1 MESHSSLLLQLI
13 SRQTNAVIKGL
24 LLRHSWVTSAPKKKK
39 AELAKMLLTH
49 VLEDPETRYR
59 TLLADFSKRAIDEVL
74 PVRAARKADA
84 VDVMMRVDRLTFPRP
99 ADRDPSI
106 AMQLVLADRDPSIAM
121 QLVPVLEVGAQQKKM
136 KRTWVRLARRKLKS
150 QQTITALKKLM
161 SGPDADR
168 MSVDDLRV
176 EVSKMVGVDIDPI
189 VKPNMYVF
197 FHKHVQ
203 RLLRKKADQPKPR
216 RKRRSQQLAFVDDAD
231 AVKAWGETQ
240 AMWAEDHW
248 PWKFAMLDAQRG
260 RS

>member
-1 MESHSSLLLQLI
+1 MLLQVI

-24 LLRHSWVTSAPKKKK
+24 LLRHAWVTSAPKKK
-39 AELAKMLLTH
+39 ADLAKMLLTH

-59 TLLADFSKRAIDEVL
+59 TLLADFTKRAIDEVL

-84 VDVMMRVDRLTFPRP
+84 MDVMMRVDRLTFPRP

-106 AMQLVLADRDPSIAM
+106 AMQLVLVDRDPSIAM
-121 QLVPVLEVGAQQKKM
+121 QLVLDVGAQQKKM
-136 KRTWVRLARRKLKS
+136 KRTWVRMARRKLKS

-168 MSVDDLRV
+168 MSVDDLCV
-176 EVSKMVGVDIDPI
+176 EVSKVVGVDINPYT
-189 VKPNMYVF
+189 PNMYVF

-203 RLLRKKADQPKPR
+203 RLLRKKADQSKPR
-216 RKRRSQQLAFVDDAD
+216 RKRRSQRLAFVDDAV

>member
-24 LLRHSWVTSAPKKKK
+24 LLRHAWVTSTPKKKK
-39 AELAKMLLTH
+39 AELAKMLLMH

-59 TLLADFSKRAIDEVL
+59 NVLADFTKRAIDEVL

-106 AMQLVLADRDPSIAM
+106 AMQLVLVDRDPSIAM
-121 QLVPVLEVGAQQKKM
+121 QLVLDTGAQQKKM
-136 KRTWVRLARRKLKS
+136 KRAWVKLARRKLKS

-168 MSVDDLRV
+168 MSVNDLRV
-176 EVSKMVGVDIDPI
+176 EVSKMVGVDIGPT
-189 VKPNMYVF
+189 VKPNM
-197 FHKHVQ
+197 
-203 RLLRKKADQPKPR
+203 
-216 RKRRSQQLAFVDDAD
+216 
-231 AVKAWGETQ
+231 
-240 AMWAEDHW
+240 
-248 PWKFAMLDAQRG
+248 
-260 RS
+260 